1 MNKLQKAKRLH
12 SPSSLI
18 SLICTKSISS
28 IVWDRNQLFIQ
39 FLKMAVIIGN
49 HNGVKR
55 ESVKSVTQL
64 QKLANKD
71 PMVQFEKNC
80 IS

>member
-12 SPSSLI
+12 YPSSLI

-49 HNGVKR
+49 QNGLKR

-80 IS
+80 TS

>member
-1 MNKLQKAKRLH
+1 MNKLQKVKCLH
-12 SPSSLI
+12 FPSSLI

-49 HNGVKR
+49 QNGLKR

-71 PMVQFEKNC
+71 PMVHYEKNC